1 MESEKVYD
9 KKRNRP
15 WRKAGPEAYY
25 QIQTS
30 EFKPIKFR
38 KLLDEAA
45 RFEFNILR
53 VKKEYVAAK
62 NELKSFEATLAPKE
76 KKELKRLTK
85 EFHAKRD
92 SLIYYV
98 AELRDVWIKICNE
111 ATKFDADPFVKSFVR
126 LGAIDYL
133 HLLDKLRSEKL
144 GADILEGKRFKK
156 LVEYVD
162 KHVKPQGEEDAPVK

>member
-1 MESEKVYD
+1 MESERVYY
-9 KKRNRP
+9 KRRSRT
-15 WRKAGPEAYY
+15 WSKAGPEAYY

-38 KLLDEAA
+38 KLLDSAA
-45 RFEFNILR
+45 HFEFNLLQ

-62 NELKSFEATLAPKE
+62 KELKSFEASLDPQE
-76 KKELKRLTK
+76 KKELKRLSK

-133 HLLDKLRSEKL
+133 HLLDKLREEKL
-144 GADILEGKRFKK
+144 GADILDGKRFKK

-162 KHVKPQGEEDAPVK
+162 KQVKPKGEEDATVK